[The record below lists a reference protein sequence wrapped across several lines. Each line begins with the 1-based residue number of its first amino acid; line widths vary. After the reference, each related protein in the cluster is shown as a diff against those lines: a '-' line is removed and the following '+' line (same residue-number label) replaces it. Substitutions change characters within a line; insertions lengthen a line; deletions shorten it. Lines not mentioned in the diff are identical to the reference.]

1 MLNFVYWPISA
12 VLWFWHQAMGLFL
25 DPASGISWVLAIM
38 LLVATIR
45 ILLIKPMLKQQR
57 SAIKMQKMQPKMA
70 EIKKKYKNDQ
80 QAQALEMRKLQK
92 EMGVNPLAG
101 CLPLLVQM
109 PVFIGLFHVLRSF
122 NRTGEGAAAVGQDSM
137 TVEQNWNTSNYFFD
151 VENVRSFLLARVFN
165 APLSGSVGMDESQ
178 YAAFTEPG
186 TAADF
191 TRTDIMI
198 VAIPLM
204 IISAATIHFNARM
217 SISRTKRRQAAGLQ
231 QQQEGMMG
239 QQMDMMN
246 KMMLWFM
253 PIMILATG
261 FLWHIGLLVYMVTNN
276 VWTYFQQKYIFA
288 KIDRE
293 EAAEIEAEKEAK
305 RISQEKMAP
314 KVGVKPVNP
323 KKGGK
328 KATKKS
334 HLPESPAKSRNAVEG
349 AAAPV
354 ADNSANEATAAPDSD
369 AVADSA
375 VGPDAA
381 DAAPAKPTPGQK
393 PAQRKQGGSRKK
405 RKGKR

>member
-12 VLWFWHQAMGLFL
+12 VLWFWHQAFGLFL
-25 DPASGISWVLAIM
+25 DPASGISWVLAIV
-38 LLVATIR
+38 LLVVTIR

-70 EIKKKYKNDQ
+70 EIREKYKNDQ
-80 QAQALEMRKLQK
+80 QQQALEMRKLQK

-101 CLPLLVQM
+101 CLPILVQM

-122 NRTGEGAAAVGQDSM
+122 NRTGSGTASVGQDTMS
-137 TVEQNWNTSNYFFD
+137 VEQNWNTPNYIFD
-151 VENVRSFLLARVFN
+151 VENVRSFLQARVLG

-178 YAAFTEPG
+178 YAAFTAPG
-186 TAADF
+186 SPIDF

-198 VAIPLM
+198 VAIPMM
-204 IISAATIHFNARM
+204 IISAAMIHFNARM
-217 SISRTKRRQAAGLQ
+217 SINRTKARQAAGLQ
-231 QQQEGMMG
+231 KASEGMAG

-293 EAAEIEAEKEAK
+293 EQAELEAEREAK

-314 KVGVKPVNP
+314 KVGVKPNNP

-328 KATKKS
+328 KRS
-334 HLPESPAKSRNAVEG
+334 HLPESGKAKAKNVAEARPVSGKGSEAGAGGSADPAKGGS
-349 AAAPV
+349 
-354 ADNSANEATAAPDSD
+354 
-369 AVADSA
+369 
-375 VGPDAA
+375 
-381 DAAPAKPTPGQK
+381 AAPAPGQR
-393 PAQRKQGGSRKK
+393 PAGGKSNKSRKK
-405 RKGKR
+405 RKGGK

>member
-12 VLWFWHQAMGLFL
+12 VLWFWHQAFGLFL

-80 QAQALEMRKLQK
+80 QQQALEMRKLQK

-122 NRTGEGAAAVGQDSM
+122 NRTGEGAASVGQSSM
-137 TVEQNWNTSNYFFD
+137 SVEENWNTANYFFQVD
-151 VENVRSFLLARVFN
+151 DVRSFLLARVFN
-165 APLSGSVGMDESQ
+165 APLSASVGMDESQ

-191 TRTDIMI
+191 TRVDVMI

-217 SISRTKRRQAAGLQ
+217 SIARTRRRQAEGLQ
-231 QQQEGMMG
+231 KQAEGMMG

-276 VWTYFQQKYIFA
+276 VWTYFQQRYIFG

-293 EAAEIEAEKEAK
+293 EQAELEAEREAK
-305 RISQEKMAP
+305 RISQQKLPP
-314 KVGVKPVNP
+314 KPGAKPTKP
-323 KKGGK
+323 KKGGN
-328 KATKKS
+328 KAARK
-334 HLPESPAKSRNAVEG
+334 ANAQQ
-349 AAAPV
+349 
-354 ADNSANEATAAPDSD
+354 ATAT
-369 AVADSA
+369 ADGQTDD
-375 VGPDAA
+375 VVAA
-381 DAAPAKPTPGQK
+381 DATDGDDASNVSASVTPDFGSAANVEAGAKSAPGQR
-393 PAQRKQGGSRKK
+393 PANRKKKK
-405 RKGKR
+405 RKR

>member
-1 MLNFVYWPISA
+1 MLNFVYWPISV
-12 VLWFWHQAMGLFL
+12 VLWFWHQAFGLFL

-109 PVFIGLFHVLRSF
+109 PVFLGLFHVLRSF
-122 NRTGEGAAAVGQDSM
+122 NRTGTGAGSVGQSSM
-137 TVEQNWNTSNYFFD
+137 SVDDNWNTPNYFFGVED
-151 VENVRSFLLARVFN
+151 VQSFLLARVFN
-165 APLSGSVGMDESQ
+165 APLSASVGMDESQ
-178 YAAFTEPG
+178 YAAFTAPG
-186 TAADF
+186 DPADF

-204 IISAATIHFNARM
+204 IISAAMIHFNARM
-217 SISRTKRRQAAGLQ
+217 SIARTKRRQAAGLQ

-261 FLWHIGLLVYMVTNN
+261 FLWHIGLLVYMVTYN

-305 RISQEKMAP
+305 RLSQAQLAP

-328 KATKKS
+328 KAAKKG
-334 HLPESPAKSRNAVEG
+334 HLPDSPATKATQTSEAAVDKSG
-349 AAAPV
+349 AP
-354 ADNSANEATAAPDSD
+354 SD
-369 AVADSA
+369 AKASGA
-375 VGPDAA
+375 GANSGSESNAQPSK
-381 DAAPAKPTPGQK
+381 PAPGQK
-393 PAQRKQGGSRKK
+393 PATGKRKQSRKN
-405 RKGKR
+405 RKGKK

>member
-1 MLNFVYWPISA
+1 
-12 VLWFWHQAMGLFL
+12 
-25 DPASGISWVLAIM
+25 
-38 LLVATIR
+38 
-45 ILLIKPMLKQQR
+45 
-57 SAIKMQKMQPKMA
+57 
-70 EIKKKYKNDQ
+70 
-80 QAQALEMRKLQK
+80 
-92 EMGVNPLAG
+92 
-101 CLPLLVQM
+101 
-109 PVFIGLFHVLRSF
+109 
-122 NRTGEGAAAVGQDSM
+122 
-137 TVEQNWNTSNYFFD
+137 
-151 VENVRSFLLARVFN
+151 
-165 APLSGSVGMDESQ
+165 
-178 YAAFTEPG
+178 
-186 TAADF
+186 
-191 TRTDIMI
+191 
-198 VAIPLM
+198 
-204 IISAATIHFNARM
+204 
-217 SISRTKRRQAAGLQ
+217 
-231 QQQEGMMG
+231 MG

-334 HLPESPAKSRNAVEG
+334 HLPESPAKSRNVVVG

-354 ADNSANEATAAPDSD
+354 ADDSANEAIAAPDSD